1 MSSIVENFDVKNN
14 FWEYNPQLKIV
25 FKDIYSKDKSRDKVK
40 SSDLMWGVFL
50 REHPKSDMYNIP
62 EKDELIAKDI
72 IGEPKFKW
80 AEYED
85 LTQRVINVCFSQAEK
100 SLVEWDKTLRKRD
113 TFIHAQDF
121 TLDEYDEESGK
132 LRKGT
137 ADQLDKMLANTN
149 KLYQEYF
156 KIREQMFDEEKIK
169 ESGTK
174 VMSEK
179 ASGLI

>member
-1 MSSIVENFDVKNN
+1 MRNITEDFDIKNN
-14 FWEYNPQLKIV
+14 FWEFNPQMKII
-25 FKDIYSKDKSRDKVK
+25 FKEVYSKDKSKDKIR
-40 SSDLMWGVFL
+40 SSDLMWGIFL

-62 EKDELIAKDI
+62 EKDILIANDI
-72 IGEPKFKW
+72 IGDSKFKW
-80 AEYED
+80 D
-85 LTQRVINVCFSQAEK
+85 DHSDTIQKVIEVCLSQAEK
-100 SLVEWDKTLRKRD
+100 SLIEWDRTLRKRD
-113 TFIHAQDF
+113 KFVHAQEF
-121 TLDEYDEESGK
+121 TLDEYDEETNR

-149 KLYQEYF
+149 KLYLEYF